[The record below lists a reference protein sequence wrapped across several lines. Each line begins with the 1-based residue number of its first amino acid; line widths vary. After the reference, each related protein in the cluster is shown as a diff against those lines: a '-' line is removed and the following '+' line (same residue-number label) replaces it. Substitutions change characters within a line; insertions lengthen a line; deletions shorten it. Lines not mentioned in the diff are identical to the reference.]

1 MLRYCAECDVNIGGN
16 IACGSFFFPDELK
29 DLLAAWFGDYGE
41 GIVHGYILV
50 YTKMMRK
57 SSRRTA
63 WPTKVD
69 PAAKHLTQASNHL
82 QSQQTAI
89 SLSVPMDI
97 RDRILD
103 AAKKIY
109 AQHGFRGATTRLIA
123 IEAGVNE
130 VTLFRTFGSKAALFE
145 SLMDSHVA
153 GAPIPELPDNP
164 VDPER
169 EMTEWV
175 TGVLDHMRE
184 NRALIRT
191 SFGEIEDRPEAAVS
205 MCEGP
210 HCAGM
215 ILTDYLLRLQST
227 GIAAA
232 DGDIPTAVAMLMSSM
247 FGDAISRDV
256 MPTAFPQPQE
266 EAPAKYVRIFLR
278 ALGVNP
284 ARLRVSVTRS
294 AAGD

>member
-1 MLRYCAECDVNIGGN
+1 
-16 IACGSFFFPDELK
+16 F
-29 DLLAAWFGDYGE
+29 
-41 GIVHGYILV
+41 
-50 YTKMMRK
+50 
-57 SSRRTA
+57 
-63 WPTKVD
+63 
-69 PAAKHLTQASNHL
+69 
-82 QSQQTAI
+82 
-89 SLSVPMDI
+89 SLPRPMDI

-103 AAKKIY
+103 EAKRVY

-145 SLMDSHVA
+145 ALMQDHVA
-153 GAPIPELPDNP
+153 QSPIPELPDNP
-164 VDPER
+164 VDPEQ

-175 TGVLDHMRE
+175 TAVLTHMRE

-191 SFGEIEDRPEAAVS
+191 SFGEIEERPEAAVS

-210 HCAGM
+210 NCAGM
-215 ILTDYLLRLQST
+215 ILTDYVLRLQSL

-256 MPTAFPQPQE
+256 MPNAFPQPLE
-266 EAPAKYVRIFLR
+266 DAPARYVRVFLR
-278 ALGVNP
+278 ALGVAS
-284 ARLRVSVTRS
+284 ARVRAPITRS
-294 AAGD
+294 AVGD